1 MTKRMIP
8 MTFTALMAAAA
19 LAGCA
24 GKTQESIPAG
34 TQEKTQSEAQ
44 SDTVSGGDS
53 TGKVQLNYYA
63 WSEGDYLQ
71 DIVDAYNAQSTVA
84 EVKMTQVNSNDY
96 EDKLFTML
104 AGKND
109 IDIFNLRS
117 GSMASDLAST
127 GNLVDISQNIKD
139 SGLDLGIYG
148 TGFAETKYDGK
159 FYVLPYRSSSYGLF
173 YNKKMFDEKGIA
185 YPDNLTWD
193 EYGKLAM
200 ELTEGEGKDKI
211 YGSYI
216 PDWNSC
222 TYEVIQKGSN
232 LADDDLTPLKI
243 WMERLNQ
250 YYNIDNSHMSFTDM
264 RSSGTDGINF
274 FTTGNCYMYPG
285 GEWSISDALAML
297 KKNPQLKDTFELGI
311 AMIPQVDKEGEKL
324 TIGGVSTF
332 VGINAASE
340 KQEAAFDFVQF
351 MAGKEAALITAS
363 YGAIPAYIDDDVINT
378 FEESIGV
385 DGAGNMLDISK
396 VSETLFIPGYS
407 DITNIYVE
415 ELELYLIGEQ
425 TLDEAVKNFEERR
438 AELNS

>member
-1 MTKRMIP
+1 
-8 MTFTALMAAAA
+8 
-19 LAGCA
+19 
-24 GKTQESIPAG
+24 
-34 TQEKTQSEAQ
+34 
-44 SDTVSGGDS
+44 
-53 TGKVQLNYYA
+53 
-63 WSEGDYLQ
+63 
-71 DIVDAYNAQSTVA
+71 
-84 EVKMTQVNSNDY
+84 
-96 EDKLFTML
+96 
-104 AGKND
+104 
-109 IDIFNLRS
+109 
-117 GSMASDLAST
+117 MASDLAST

-200 ELTEGEGKDKI
+200 ELTEGKGKDKI

-222 TYEVIQKGSN
+222 TYEVLQKGSN

-363 YGAIPAYIDDDVINT
+363 YGAIPAYIDDDVVNA

-407 DITNIYVE
+407 DITNLYVE

>member
-63 WSEGDYLQ
+63 CSEGDYLQ

-222 TYEVIQKGSN
+222 TYEVLQKGSN

-243 WMERLNQ
+243 WMERLTNT
-250 YYNIDNSHMSFTDM
+250 I
-264 RSSGTDGINF
+264 I
-274 FTTGNCYMYPG
+274 
-285 GEWSISDALAML
+285 SI
-297 KKNPQLKDTFELGI
+297 
-311 AMIPQVDKEGEKL
+311 IP
-324 TIGGVSTF
+324 I
-332 VGINAASE
+332 
-340 KQEAAFDFVQF
+340 
-351 MAGKEAALITAS
+351 
-363 YGAIPAYIDDDVINT
+363 
-378 FEESIGV
+378 
-385 DGAGNMLDISK
+385 
-396 VSETLFIPGYS
+396 
-407 DITNIYVE
+407 
-415 ELELYLIGEQ
+415 
-425 TLDEAVKNFEERR
+425 
-438 AELNS
+438 